1 MKIFNLD
8 LSGHSHRVR
17 LMASLLDLNPT
28 VVPVDLM
35 NGAHKQPDYLSINP
49 FGQVPAI
56 QDGDV
61 TLFDSNAILVFMA
74 SKYDTSETWYPRNAL
89 QAAQVQI
96 WLSKASNELANSVA
110 AARLVT
116 VFNAGLDHQALLEKS
131 AAFLSVVNKHLDGKD
146 WFVSSNPTI
155 ADVAMY
161 SYIAHA
167 PEGGIDL
174 SEYTNIVSWINRM
187 EQLPGFIPMQST
199 ETEAKLALTA

>member
-17 LMASLLDLNPT
+17 LMASLLNLNPT
-28 VVPVDLM
+28 VVHVDLM
-35 NGAHKQPDYLSINP
+35 NGAHKQPEYLSINP

-61 TLFDSNAILVFMA
+61 TLFDSNAILVFLA
-74 SKYDTSETWYPRNAL
+74 TKYDESGTWYPRNAL
-89 QAAQVQI
+89 EASQVQI

-116 VFNAGLDHQALLEKS
+116 VFNAGFDHQALLEKS
-131 AAFLSVVNKHLDGKD
+131 ATFLSIVNKHLDGKD
-146 WFVSSNPTI
+146 WFVSNNPTI

-174 SEYTNIVSWINRM
+174 GEYTNIVSWINRI
-187 EQLPGFIPMQST
+187 EELPGFIPMQST